1 MPEDL
6 WVAVCS
12 KLDTDGDGMLQVGEF
27 MKEMK
32 NAVADTS
39 VGLALSTC
47 FSFLCQVC
55 LSVCLSACLSVC
67 LSVCLPPSLLS
78 LAVLTTRCGD

>member
-39 VGLALSTC
+39 VGLAPSTSGWRRVDRQLKA
-47 FSFLCQVC
+47 FR
-55 LSVCLSACLSVC
+55 
-67 LSVCLPPSLLS
+67 
-78 LAVLTTRCGD
+78 VLRRVV